1 MVYALITVNVVAY
14 TAGAVVV
21 ASVLGIGTTPAV
33 YIISILATAS
43 VAAGGIRGVGF
54 ANLIHFLFKYFAIVF
69 TAVAAWNLL
78 SERNLSVSMLPEQYF
93 DMKGIGLPLIIAW
106 TIGNIGAVFST
117 QYVIQSISSLG
128 SPADAK
134 KASMFASFWLLPLGF
149 IAAYIGMAAK
159 LLFPTIKSVQ
169 ALPEFLKYMNPWMGG
184 IVVSGILAVAFVTIL
199 ACNLGA
205 TALVMRDFLIPL
217 AKPSEKRQIVV
228 IRVLAVILGLLPIP
242 FALYVPGLLKTVF
255 FARALRTSI
264 AVIALFMFYGP
275 KIGTNA
281 GATVGLILS
290 VVFTT
295 VWFAMGNPY
304 GIDNMYIALGTP
316 ILVMLVSHLFNKNQP
331 DIAVGITGSKS

>member
-1 MVYALITVNVVAY
+1 
-14 TAGAVVV
+14 
-21 ASVLGIGTTPAV
+21 
-33 YIISILATAS
+33 
-43 VAAGGIRGVGF
+43 
-54 ANLIHFLFKYFAIVF
+54 
-69 TAVAAWNLL
+69 
-78 SERNLSVSMLPEQYF
+78 
-93 DMKGIGLPLIIAW
+93 
-106 TIGNIGAVFST
+106 
-117 QYVIQSISSLG
+117 
-128 SPADAK
+128 
-134 KASMFASFWLLPLGF
+134 
-149 IAAYIGMAAK
+149 MAAK

-295 VWFAMGNPY
+295 VWFAMGNPF